1 MNLAKFL
8 TITCLKE
15 HLRWL
20 LLKISYTTFLGIV
33 ITISLDA
40 TQKTACC
47 GWKSNDVAFCIPQP

>member
-8 TITCLKE
+8 TIPCLKE

-47 GWKSNDVAFCIPQP
+47 GWKSHDVAFCIPQP